1 MKQGFEAKHMSVRNA
16 IDGDNPVI
24 VLIFGLKEDCP
35 GKKIWVVISVVVQHD
50 GWIGVCWESFVDKLR
65 ELFRVLTA
73 HLDIECVR
81 RFIYLIIE
89 SCS

>member
-73 HLDIECVR
+73 HLDIEC
-81 RFIYLIIE
+81 LT
-89 SCS
+89 CDWKTALPLC

>member
-35 GKKIWVVISVVVQHD
+35 GKKIWVVISVVVQQMV
-50 GWIGVCWESFVDKLR
+50 GSVSSGKAL
-65 ELFRVLTA
+65 
-73 HLDIECVR
+73 
-81 RFIYLIIE
+81 
-89 SCS
+89 

>member
-50 GWIGVCWESFVDKLR
+50 GWIGVCWESFVDKLC
-65 ELFRVLTA
+65 ELFV
-73 HLDIECVR
+73 
-81 RFIYLIIE
+81 
-89 SCS
+89 S

>member
-65 ELFRVLTA
+65 ELFRVLAA
-73 HLDIECVR
+73 HLDIKC
-81 RFIYLIIE
+81 LT
-89 SCS
+89 CDWKTALPLC